1 MNINQF
7 IFTRTAPKKKL
18 EVVKKLQQGELL
30 AITYKTILRIIK
42 EAGVGDSNKTR
53 CKFKTLYLSDAG
65 NDWNSKVTNIYNWK
79 KDEVYLSVYIQ
90 GDDTDTHAFPK
101 LKDFLDNRYEEQ
113 CLGKLHE
120 SFRNGY
126 EHDVPANYNRTDRAR
141 VIKAILTAYVKNKY
155 ADKLK
160 EEAAWSHRC
169 VKRSLVLF

>member
-1 MNINQF
+1 MATNINNI

-18 EVVKKLQQGELL
+18 EIVNSLSQGELL
-30 AITYKTILRIIK
+30 AITYPTILRIIK
-42 EAGVGDSNKTR
+42 EAGQGDSSKVR
-53 CKFKTLYLSDAG
+53 CKFKTLYLSGAT

-90 GDDTDTHAFPK
+90 GDDTDTYEFPK
-101 LKDFLDNRYEEQ
+101 LKDFLDNRYENQ

-141 VIKAILTAYVKNKY
+141 VVRAILTAYVKNKY
-155 ADKLK
+155 RDKLK
-160 EEAAWSHRC
+160 EEAA
-169 VKRSLVLF
+169 

>member
-1 MNINQF
+1 MATNFNNI
-7 IFTRTAPKKKL
+7 IFTRTATRKKL
-18 EVVKKLQQGELL
+18 EIINSLSQGELL

-42 EAGVGDSNKTR
+42 EAGVGDTNKTR
-53 CKFKTLYLSDAG
+53 CKFKTLYLSGAG

-90 GDDTDTHAFPK
+90 GDDTDTYEFPK

-141 VIKAILTAYVKNKY
+141 VVRAILTAYVKNKY
-155 ADKLK
+155 RDKLK
-160 EEAAWSHRC
+160 EEAA
-169 VKRSLVLF
+169 

>member
-1 MNINQF
+1 MATNINNI
-7 IFTRTAPKKKL
+7 IFTRTAPRKKL
-18 EVVKKLQQGELL
+18 EIINSLSQGELL

-42 EAGVGDSNKTR
+42 EAGVGDTNKTR
-53 CKFKTLYLSDAG
+53 CKFKTLYLSGAG

-90 GDDTDTHAFPK
+90 GDDTDTYEFPK
-101 LKDFLDNRYEEQ
+101 LKDFLDNSYEEQ

-141 VIKAILTAYVKNKY
+141 VVRAILTAYVKNKY
-155 ADKLK
+155 RDKLK
-160 EEAAWSHRC
+160 EEAA
-169 VKRSLVLF
+169 